1 MAKNERYH
9 GGLVFFDAN
18 MNSLDDVCRA
28 VSSTLADYGYL
39 VERQS
44 IVGDGTARITSLRIA
59 VWLQI
64 ERDAEQ
70 SRLILTLITADRSL
84 VAPDMA
90 QLVLLAMMFRI
101 LETHPA
107 HSVEW
112 LDPATVLPAGKFV
125 HAVTKVSPRR
135 VPDRQQVLDAEF
147 YRFLPVE
154 EAEETICSRY
164 DEMCGQVGR
173 VQAQPETEQDYLAR
187 VFRCDDWMDDGDV
200 IDGDTGAESDIR
212 RLASWGLTG
221 VVACLSGPVGLSM
234 AAVNLMRGEDFR
246 LNTHVLALTGF
257 LVVSTSNGMVAQV
270 VSALPI

>member
-18 MNSLDDVCRA
+18 MKSLDDVCRA
-28 VSSTLADYGYL
+28 VSSTFADYGYL

-44 IVGDGTARITSLRIA
+44 ILGDGTACITSLRIA
-59 VWLQI
+59 VRLQI

-112 LDPATVLPAGKFV
+112 LNPATVLPAGKFV
-125 HAVTKVSPRR
+125 QAVTKVSPRR

-221 VVACLSGPVGLSM
+221 VVACLSGPVGLFM

>member
-18 MNSLDDVCRA
+18 MKSLDDVCRA
-28 VSSTLADYGYL
+28 VSSTFADYGYL

-44 IVGDGTARITSLRIA
+44 ILGDGTACITSLRIA
-59 VWLQI
+59 VRLQI

-84 VAPDMA
+84 VTPDMA

>member
-28 VSSTLADYGYL
+28 VSSTFADYGYL

-44 IVGDGTARITSLRIA
+44 ILGDGTACITSLRIA
-59 VWLQI
+59 VRLQI

-84 VAPDMA
+84 VTPDMA

>member
-44 IVGDGTARITSLRIA
+44 ILGDGTACITSLRIA
-59 VWLQI
+59 VRLQI

>member
-44 IVGDGTARITSLRIA
+44 ILGDGTARITSLRIA
-59 VWLQI
+59 VRLRI
-64 ERDAEQ
+64 ERGAEQ

-112 LDPATVLPAGKFV
+112 LDPSTVLPAGKFV

-270 VSALPI
+270 VSALPF